1 MDSRC
6 VCPMRIF
13 IEVNLLNRLSPTIK
27 TTVITACESCCGEY
41 LLTHGNNC
49 FTTKKKGGGVTQ
61 KQIRLTGLKTTM
73 TIDCRN
79 KHGSNCDS
87 FYPADPT
94 VISWL
99 YGLSDEWKTS
109 LDTVRQEVSELNWLI
124 FLNYLIDD
132 QGSRHVAERF
142 GTTAVNVRVITHRI
156 RRKLKEHHGNLTAFY

>member
-1 MDSRC
+1 M
-6 VCPMRIF
+6 
-13 IEVNLLNRLSPTIK
+13 T
-27 TTVITACESCCGEY
+27 TTV
-41 LLTHGNNC
+41 LQQN
-49 FTTKKKGGGVTQ
+49 GGGNS
-61 KQIRLTGLKTTM
+61 KQIRLTGLKTAM
-73 TIDCRN
+73 TIDFRI
-79 KHGSNCDS
+79 KHGSDCDS
-87 FYPADPT
+87 FYPTDPT

-156 RRKLKEHHGNLTAFY
+156 RRKLKEHHGNLTNVDRLVRHP